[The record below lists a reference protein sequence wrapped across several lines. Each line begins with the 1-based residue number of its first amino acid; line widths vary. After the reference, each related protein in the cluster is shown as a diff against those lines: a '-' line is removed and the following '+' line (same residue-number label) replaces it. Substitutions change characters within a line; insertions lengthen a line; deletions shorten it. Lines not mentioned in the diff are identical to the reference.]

1 MQAAGLSKIEEICS
15 HSQAGRC
22 LPNGVPALVE
32 GNNHAD
38 DSEFEKSAVPCALL
52 HPMHRQVS
60 SCLLKNM
67 VTYPP
72 LNSYISETASSP
84 VCTGDTQPQHPAG
97 MQWQEL
103 ASSRPRS
110 MLFKMLSGFRGQSN
124 HKVSKSPGPH
134 HTAPHRTAP
143 HNTTPQLL
151 GNPVAVEHALK
162 RSLVALGEAQRQQ
175 SLREIKR
182 RSLRRSQETRNLRRT
197 PEQWKEVQWRSR
209 GPPRDIAEIPLD
221 SKALLNPRE
230 TVSALYVSRQRL

>member
-134 HTAPHRTAP
+134 HTAPHC
-143 HNTTPQLL
+143 TTPHHTTAARQLRGCGARPQAESSGAWGGSTPAKPP
-151 GNPVAVEHALK
+151 GNQTPVPPAV
-162 RSLVALGEAQRQQ
+162 
-175 SLREIKR
+175 
-182 RSLRRSQETRNLRRT
+182 
-197 PEQWKEVQWRSR
+197 
-209 GPPRDIAEIPLD
+209 PRDPEPPAHPGTMEGSPMA
-221 SKALLNPRE
+221 KPG
-230 TVSALYVSRQRL
+230 TSA